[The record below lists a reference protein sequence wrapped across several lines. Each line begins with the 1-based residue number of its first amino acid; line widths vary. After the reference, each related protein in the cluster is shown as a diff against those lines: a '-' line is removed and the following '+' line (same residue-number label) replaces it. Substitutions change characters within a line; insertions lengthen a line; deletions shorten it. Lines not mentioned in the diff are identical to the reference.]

1 MSFNQFLVIL
11 RARWRIAAGIFLA
24 VVLLVAFASFVW
36 PKQYTAI
43 ASIVVDTKTDPVSAN
58 GGGGAGMAGQP
69 LATYVNTQAD
79 IISSERVAQR
89 VVKTLKLDQ
98 QPEARKL
105 WAKGTSDDISVT
117 IANFLLEKKLLVAPA
132 HDSPTH
138 ASNVIDISVQ
148 WSDPITAAALANG
161 FAQAAIETN
170 IELKVEP
177 AKQYAS
183 WFDQRSRA
191 LRADLQEKQ
200 KLLSDF
206 QSKNGIIATDEK
218 LDVEN
223 ARLAEL
229 STELVNIQG
238 QRQDSQSRQHQVGAD
253 INSLPEVLQS
263 PVIQTL
269 KAALSQAEAKRPDIA
284 SRLGKNHPDYQ
295 AVEGEISNLRS
306 RIAQESANI
315 AASLGS
321 TTQVNVRRENEV
333 RQALENQKKRVLE
346 LKYQHDQAAMFQSD
360 VTSAQRDLDEV
371 SQRLAQSN
379 LESLTQQTNVV
390 QLSTASVPKDPS
402 SPKLVINLILAVFLG
417 GVLGIGGAVSAEM
430 RNRCVREDEDMLE
443 VLGVPLL
450 GKIPFIQVRPI
461 DARAPQT
468 ATGRLEPS
476 VI

>member
-1 MSFNQFLVIL
+1 MSLNQFLVIL
-11 RARWRIAAGIFLA
+11 RARWLIAVGIFVA
-24 VVLLVAFASFVW
+24 VVFLISFASLIW
-36 PKQYTAI
+36 PKQYTAT
-43 ASIVVDTKTDPVSAN
+43 ASIVIDSKSDPVAA
-58 GGGGAGMAGQP
+58 GGGMGMGGQP
-69 LATYVNTQAD
+69 STTYVNTQAD
-79 IISSERVAQR
+79 IIASQRVAQR

-105 WAKGTSDDISVT
+105 WAKDANDDISVT
-117 IANFLLEKKLLVAPA
+117 IANLLLHKKLVVAPA

-148 WSDPITAAALANG
+148 WSDPVTAAALANG

-183 WFDQRSRA
+183 WFDERSRA
-191 LRADLQEKQ
+191 LRADLQAKQ
-200 KLLSDF
+200 RLLSDF

-229 STELVNIQG
+229 STELVTIQG
-238 QRQDSQSRQHQVGAD
+238 LRQDSQSRQHQVGAD

-269 KAALSQAEAKRPDIA
+269 KSALSQAEAKRPDIA

-295 AVEGEISNLRS
+295 AVEGEITNLRS
-306 RIAQESANI
+306 RIAVESANI

-321 TTQVNVRRENEV
+321 TTQVNLRRENEV
-333 RQALENQKKRVLE
+333 RQALEAQKKRVLE
-346 LKYQHDQAAMFQSD
+346 LKYQHDQSAMFQSD

-390 QLSTASVPKDPS
+390 QLSTAFVSNSPS
-402 SPKLVINLILAVFLG
+402 SPKLVINLVLAVFLG
-417 GVLGIGGAVSAEM
+417 GVLGIGAAVAAEM
-430 RNRCVREDEDMLE
+430 RNRRVREDEDM
-443 VLGVPLL
+443 VDILGVPLL
-450 GKIPFIQVRPI
+450 GRIDFIQTRAN
-461 DARAPQT
+461 DARVTQA

-476 VI
+476 AI

>member
-11 RARWRIAAGIFLA
+11 RARWRIAAGVFLA
-24 VVLLVAFASFVW
+24 VVVLVAFASFVW

-43 ASIVVDTKTDPVSAN
+43 ASIVVDSKTDPVAAN
-58 GGGGAGMAGQP
+58 GGGGGGMGGQP

-79 IISSERVAQR
+79 IIASERVAQR

-105 WAKGTSDDISVT
+105 WAKGTNDDISVT

-138 ASNVIDISVQ
+138 QSNVIDISVQ
-148 WSDPITAAALANG
+148 WSDPATAAALANG

-191 LRADLQEKQ
+191 LRAELQEKQ

-346 LKYQHDQAAMFQSD
+346 LKYQHDQSAMFQSD

-390 QLSTASVPKDPS
+390 QLSTASVPKNPS
-402 SPKLVINLILAVFLG
+402 SPKLIINLILAVFLG
-417 GVLGIGGAVSAEM
+417 GVLGIGGAVSAEL

-450 GKIPFIQVRPI
+450 GKIPFIQVRAI

>member
-1 MSFNQFLVIL
+1 MTLNQFLVIL
-11 RARWRIAAGIFLA
+11 RARWLIAVVIFLA
-24 VVLLVAFASFVW
+24 VVFLVAFASLIW
-36 PKQYTAI
+36 PKQYTAT
-43 ASIVVDTKTDPVSAN
+43 ASIVIDSKSDPVAA
-58 GGGGAGMAGQP
+58 GGTGMNGQP
-69 LATYVNTQAD
+69 PATYVNTQAD
-79 IISSERVAQR
+79 IIASERVAQR

-105 WAKGTSDDISVT
+105 WAKGPNDDISIT
-117 IANFLLEKKLLVAPA
+117 IANLLLGKKLVVAPA

-148 WSDPITAAALANG
+148 WSDPVTAAALANG

-183 WFDQRSRA
+183 WFEERARA
-191 LRADLQEKQ
+191 LRADLQSKQ
-200 KLLSDF
+200 RSLSDF

-229 STELVNIQG
+229 STELVTIQG
-238 QRQDSQSRQHQVGAD
+238 LRQDSQSRQHQVGTD

-263 PVIQTL
+263 PVIQSL
-269 KAALSQAEAKRPDIA
+269 KAALAQAEAKRPDMA

-295 AVEGEISNLRS
+295 ALEGEITNLRS
-306 RIAQESANI
+306 RIAVESANI

-321 TTQVNVRRENEV
+321 TTQVNLRRENEV
-333 RQALENQKKRVLE
+333 RQALEAQKKRVLD

-390 QLSTASVPKDPS
+390 QLSTAFVPMSPS

-417 GVLGIGGAVSAEM
+417 AVLGIGAAVAAEM
-430 RNRCVREDEDMLE
+430 RNRRVREDQDM
-443 VLGVPLL
+443 VDILGVPLL
-450 GKIPFIQVRPI
+450 GRIGFVQVRAN
-461 DARAPQT
+461 DSRVTQAA
-468 ATGRLEPS
+468 AGRLEPS
-476 VI
+476 AI

>member
-11 RARWRIAAGIFLA
+11 RARWLIAVGTFLVV
-24 VVLLVAFASFVW
+24 VVLIAFTSLIW
-36 PKQYTAI
+36 PKQYTAT
-43 ASIVVDTKTDPVSAN
+43 ASIVIDSKSDPVAAA
-58 GGGGAGMAGQP
+58 GGMGAAGQP
-69 LATYVNTQAD
+69 PTTYVNTQAD
-79 IISSERVAQR
+79 IIASLRVARR

-105 WAKGTSDDISVT
+105 WAKGTDDDISVT
-117 IANFLLEKKLLVAPA
+117 IANLLLEKKLLVAPA

-138 ASNVIDISVQ
+138 ASNVIDISVK
-148 WSDPITAAALANG
+148 WSDPVTAAALANG

-177 AKQYAS
+177 AKQYSS
-183 WFDQRSRA
+183 WFDERARA
-191 LRADLQEKQ
+191 LRADLQAKQ

-229 STELVNIQG
+229 STELVTIQG
-238 QRQDSQSRQHQVGAD
+238 LRQDSQSRQHQVGTD

-263 PVIQTL
+263 PVIQSL
-269 KAALSQAEAKRPDIA
+269 KAALSLAEAKRPDMA
-284 SRLGKNHPDYQ
+284 SRVGKNHPDYQ
-295 AVEGEISNLRS
+295 ALEGEITNLRS
-306 RIAQESANI
+306 RIAVESANI

-321 TTQVNVRRENEV
+321 TTQVNLRRENDV
-333 RQALENQKKRVLE
+333 RQALETQKKRVLE
-346 LKYQHDQAAMFQSD
+346 LKYQHDQSAMFQSD

-390 QLSTASVPKDPS
+390 QLSTAFVPTGPS
-402 SPKLVINLILAVFLG
+402 SPKLIINLVLAVFLG
-417 GVLGIGGAVSAEM
+417 GVLGIGAAVAAEM
-430 RNRCVREDEDMLE
+430 RNRRVREDEDM
-443 VLGVPLL
+443 VDILGVPLL
-450 GKIPFIQVRPI
+450 GRIEFIQVRAN
-461 DARAPQT
+461 DSRVTQLAP
-468 ATGRLEPS
+468 GRLEPS
-476 VI
+476 AI

>member
-1 MSFNQFLVIL
+1 MSFNQFMVIL
-11 RARWRIAAGIFLA
+11 RARWLIAAGIFVA
-24 VVLLVAFASFVW
+24 VFVLIAFARVIW
-36 PKQYTAI
+36 PKQYTAT
-43 ASIVVDTKTDPVSAN
+43 ASVVIDSKTDPVAQAN
-58 GGGGAGMAGQP
+58 GAAAGGELP
-69 LATYVNTQAD
+69 ATYVNTQAD
-79 IISSERVAQR
+79 IISSIRVAQR

-105 WAKGTSDDISVT
+105 WAKGPDDDISVT
-117 IANFLLEKKLLVAPA
+117 VAKLILDKKLLVAPA

-138 ASNVIDISVQ
+138 SSNVIDISVT
-148 WSDPITAAALANG
+148 WSDPATAAALANG

-223 ARLAEL
+223 ARLTEL
-229 STELVNIQG
+229 STDLVNIQG
-238 QRQDSQSRQHQVGAD
+238 QRQESQSRQHQVGSD

-269 KAALSQAEAKRPDIA
+269 KAALSTAEAKRPDIA

-321 TTQVNVRRENEV
+321 TTQVNVRRENDV
-333 RQALENQKKRVLE
+333 RQALEAQKKRVLE
-346 LKYQHDQAAMFQSD
+346 LKYQHDQSAMFQSD

-390 QLSTASVPKDPS
+390 QLSTASVPKEPS
-402 SPKLVINLILAVFLG
+402 SPKLIINLILAVFLG
-417 GVLGIGGAVSAEM
+417 GMMGIGAAVSAEM

-450 GKIPFIQVRPI
+450 GKIPFIQVRSI

-468 ATGRLEPS
+468 ATARLEPS

>member
-11 RARWRIAAGIFLA
+11 RARWLIAVSVFLTV
-24 VVLLVAFASFVW
+24 VVLIAFASFIW
-36 PKQYTAI
+36 PKQYTAT
-43 ASIVVDTKTDPVSAN
+43 ASVVIDSKSDPVTA
-58 GGGGAGMAGQP
+58 GGQAPAGGQP
-69 LATYVNTQAD
+69 QATYVDTEAD
-79 IISSERVAQR
+79 IIASERVAQR

-105 WAKGTSDDISVT
+105 WAKGPNDDISVA
-117 IANFLLEKKLLVAPA
+117 IADLLLKRKLQVAPA

-148 WSDPITAAALANG
+148 WSDPVTAAALANG

-183 WFDQRSRA
+183 WFEQRSRA
-191 LRADLQEKQ
+191 LRADLEAKQ
-200 KLLSDF
+200 KRLSDF
-206 QSKNGIIATDEK
+206 QAKNGIVATDDK

-238 QRQDSQSRQHQVGAD
+238 MRQDAQSRQRQVGAD
-253 INSLPEVLQS
+253 ISTLPEVLQS
-263 PVIQTL
+263 PVIQSL
-269 KAALSQAEAKRPDIA
+269 KAALAQAEAKQPDLA
-284 SRLGKNHPDYQ
+284 ANLGKNHPDYQ
-295 AVEGEISNLRS
+295 ALVGEIANLKS

-321 TTQVNVRRENEV
+321 TTQASMRRENDV
-333 RQALENQKKRVLE
+333 RQALEAQKKKVLD
-346 LKYQHDQAAMFQSD
+346 LKYQHDQAAVFLSD
-360 VTSAQRDLDEV
+360 VTAAQRDLDEV
-371 SQRLAQSN
+371 TQRLAQSN

-390 QLSTASVPKDPS
+390 QLSTASIPKDPS
-402 SPKLVINLILAVFLG
+402 SPKLVINLILAIFLG
-417 GVLGIGGAVSAEM
+417 GVLGIGSALAVEM
-430 RNRCVREDEDMLE
+430 RNRRIREDEDIAE

-450 GKIPFIQVRPI
+450 GRIGFVHVRAGNVRV
-461 DARAPQT
+461 ART
-468 ATGRLEPS
+468 ASGRLEPS

>member
-1 MSFNQFLVIL
+1 MSFTQFLVIL
-11 RARWRIAAGIFLA
+11 RARWQIAVCIFLA
-24 VVLLVAFASFVW
+24 VVLLVAFASIIW

-43 ASIVVDTKTDPVSAN
+43 ASIVVDSKTDPVA
-58 GGGGAGMAGQP
+58 GGAGGAGAGGQP

-79 IISSERVAQR
+79 IIASERVAQR

-105 WAKGTSDDISVT
+105 WAKGPNDDISVT
-117 IANFLLEKKLLVAPA
+117 IAKLLLDKKLVVAPA

-138 ASNVIDISVQ
+138 ASNVIDISVT
-148 WSDPITAAALANG
+148 WSDPATAAALANG
-161 FAQAAIETN
+161 FAQTAIETN

-183 WFDQRSRA
+183 WFEQRSRA
-191 LRADLQEKQ
+191 MHADLEAKQ
-200 KLLSDF
+200 RLLSDF

-229 STELVNIQG
+229 STTLVTIQG
-238 QRQDSQSRQHQVGAD
+238 LRQESQSRQHQVGAD
-253 INSLPEVLQS
+253 IDSMPEVLQS

-284 SRLGKNHPDYQ
+284 ARLGKNHPDYQ

-306 RIAQESANI
+306 RVARESANI
-315 AASLGS
+315 AASLGN

-333 RQALENQKKRVLE
+333 RQALEAQKKRVLE
-346 LKYQHDQAAMFQSD
+346 LRYQHDQAAIFQSD
-360 VTSAQRDLDEV
+360 VTTAQRDLDEV
-371 SQRLAQSN
+371 TQRLAQSN

-390 QLSTASVPKDPS
+390 QLSTANVPTDPS
-402 SPKLVINLILAVFLG
+402 SPKLIINLILAIFLG
-417 GVLGIGGAVSAEM
+417 GMLGIGTALAAEM
-430 RNRCVREDEDMLE
+430 RNRRVRENEDMFE
-443 VLGVPLL
+443 ILGVPLL
-450 GKIPFIQVRPI
+450 GNIGFIQARAY
-461 DARAPQT
+461 DARTSQAAP
-468 ATGRLEPS
+468 GRLEPS